1 MGFAIPIGV
10 IAVLG
15 RIAAKTFTGRG
26 NGLPASRVN
35 PEVASARAILR
46 RIGSERGDPSQE
58 EQARARQI
66 LRDQPA
72 FLPPPVPLPPPP
84 AQTTD
89 RAKQEEALNR
99 EQAETIAALALLDF
113 PEAPPPVLTAP
124 PFSEP
129 SAPPRAGPIPLPP
142 AVVGQPDVTVKT
154 EEEPKVANGFELIPF
169 LSGVANVF
177 GAASELGSVIRG
189 PVSAPAPVQVAG
201 IAPIISSGV
210 GAVAGT
216 AVAGFLGFGNGNGT
230 PLSRARDSSGR
241 RVTRRQVI
249 TAARVCG
256 IETAA
261 QSFGLSV
268 TELCTIVSKGM
279 PRRSRGISSS
289 DMRRT
294 RSTLRKMATMRKTL
308 KPLCR

>member
-1 MGFAIPIGV
+1 MGFAVPFGV
-10 IAVLG
+10 IG
-15 RIAAKTFTGRG
+15 FIAQQ
-26 NGLPASRVN
+26 ASRVFS
-35 PEVASARAILR
+35 SAR
-46 RIGSERGDPSQE
+46 GSSGNPQFLNPKVAAADIVISRSQE
-58 EQARARQI
+58 EFGNVTQADLRAARLV
-66 LRDQPA
+66 LRDEPRFIQDPA
-72 FLPPPVPLPPPP
+72 I
-84 AQTTD
+84 AD
-89 RAKQEEALNR
+89 RAAKEAAADR
-99 EQAETIAALALLDF
+99 EQAATLAALALLDF
-113 PEAPPPVLTAP
+113 PTAPPPTPSLP
-124 PFSEP
+124 QFSEP
-129 SAPPRAGPIPLPP
+129 VVTSDVPITRSVPVLVGP
-142 AVVGQPDVTVKT
+142 PDVTVETK
-154 EEEPKVANGFELIPF
+154 EEPEVANNFELIPF

-189 PVSAPAPVQVAG
+189 PVAAPAPAS

-216 AVAGFLGFGNGNGT
+216 AVASFLGFGNGNGT
-230 PLSRARDSSGR
+230 ALSRARDSNGR

-256 IETAA
+256 LEVAA

-268 TELCTIVSKGM
+268 TDICTIVSKGM
-279 PRRSRGISSS
+279 PRRSRGISSA